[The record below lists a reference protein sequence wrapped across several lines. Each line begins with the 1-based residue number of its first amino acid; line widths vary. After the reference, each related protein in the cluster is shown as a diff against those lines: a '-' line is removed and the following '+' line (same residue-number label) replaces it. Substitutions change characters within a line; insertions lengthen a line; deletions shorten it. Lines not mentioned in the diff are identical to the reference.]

1 MSKKWKSPPAA
12 PKKIF
17 KLMRLYVVAVA
28 VFVAVEY
35 SKVLRRIICLYSFPA
50 ASYI

>member
-1 MSKKWKSPPAA
+1 MEVTARSSEKNIQINA
-12 PKKIF
+12 F
-17 KLMRLYVVAVA
+17 VYVVAVA
-28 VFVAVEY
+28 GFVAVEY